1 MKFRR
6 GIQKAQ
12 DIRLNMTAMIDIVFQ
27 LLVFFIMTFKI
38 TAMEADFNVRMPLRG
53 EDVANPEQVLPTV
66 IRVNLRAGADRH
78 IAAIDV
84 DNDRQSLT
92 LDQSDMFVR
101 LTEFVERTMARD
113 GDASTA
119 PEVEVEFTIAESL
132 RYKYTVMAMEAVSGK
147 VLPDG
152 TTLRLIEKIKFR
164 SPN

>member
-1 MKFRR
+1 MKFRK

-38 TAMEADFNVRMPLRG
+38 TAMEADFNVRMPLAS
-53 EDVANPEQVLPTV
+53 EQVARPDEVLPTV
-66 IRVNLRAGADRH
+66 IRVNLRAGGDRH
-78 IAAIDV
+78 IAGVDV
-84 DNDRQSLT
+84 DNEIQSMT
-92 LDQSDMFVR
+92 FDQSDMFQR
-101 LTEFVERTMARD
+101 LTEFVERTLARE

-119 PEVEVEFTIAESL
+119 PEVEVEFTIAEAL

-152 TTLRLIEKIKFR
+152 TTKRLIEKIKFR